1 MLNEPKQKNLN
12 PESISSS
19 EVHNLSADAMAEIGL
34 QTLVYVRPVR
44 AREVAAEMGGQ
55 LSVSPDTWLYAVHA
69 ANGVRVAIVD
79 SRAAAFEGARAY
91 GYEPQSV
98 H

>member
-1 MLNEPKQKNLN
+1 MLNETKQKKLSSK
-12 PESISSS
+12 SISSS
-19 EVHNLSADAMAEIGL
+19 KGHNLSPDAMAEIGL
-34 QTLVYVRPVR
+34 QTLVYVRPVQ

-69 ANGVRVAIVD
+69 ANGVRVAVVD